1 MTFNRAIPHI
11 AAVAFAASAA
21 LSALPASAADSNL
34 KTKADAGANAKF
46 EKLDRNKD
54 GFITRDEVVGTRWYD
69 KAFDEA
75 DENKDARL
83 DQTEFIKAEAI
94 QDRTSAGNYVSD
106 TALKAKVKTKLLA
119 TRGLKSRDLD
129 IEVLG
134 GEVLLSGFVR
144 DEQQRS
150 TAIQVASSVKGVAS
164 VKDGMIVR

>member
-1 MTFNRAIPHI
+1 MTFNSAIPRF
-11 AAVAFAASAA
+11 AAAAFAVSAA
-21 LSALPASAADSNL
+21 LAAVPATAADQGA
-34 KTKADAGANAKF
+34 KTPNPKF
-46 EKLDRNKD
+46 EALDKNND
-54 GFITRDEVVGTRWYD
+54 GYITRDELQGLRWYD
-69 KAFDEA
+69 KAFDQA
-75 DENKDARL
+75 DENRDGRL

-94 QDRTSAGNYVSD
+94 QDRTSTGNYVSD

-150 TAIQVASSVKGVAS
+150 TALQVASSVKGVTS
-164 VKDGMIVR
+164 VKDAMLVR